1 MNRHHATCVCSWCVS
16 SGHTHVYTCACDY
29 ACAAHTGTGGDGRRV
44 PAVHRGQ
51 IQNRLITEVHPQRSA
66 SGSPNFLQK
75 HTGTDWD
82 KSRSNKM
89 ISQCTPAK
97 HVHPSAKGTACE
109 SVRPTARDWK
119 SRPGIFPYFN
129 VIKLSRCGTWAER
142 RLPVAHR
149 GHSISILGGP
159 ERRAQSTQRRQ
170 RRTRVV
176 SPETHPTAVARDASD
191 CSRQGRTRV

>member
-1 MNRHHATCVCSWCVS
+1 MGARREQPVSSELHAACIQCLAIMNRHHATCVCSWCVS

-129 VIKLSRCGTWAER
+129 VIKFVEVRDLGREAPASGTS
-142 RLPVAHR
+142 
-149 GHSISILGGP
+149 GTFDIDS
-159 ERRAQSTQRRQ
+159 
-170 RRTRVV
+170 
-176 SPETHPTAVARDASD
+176 
-191 CSRQGRTRV
+191 GRT